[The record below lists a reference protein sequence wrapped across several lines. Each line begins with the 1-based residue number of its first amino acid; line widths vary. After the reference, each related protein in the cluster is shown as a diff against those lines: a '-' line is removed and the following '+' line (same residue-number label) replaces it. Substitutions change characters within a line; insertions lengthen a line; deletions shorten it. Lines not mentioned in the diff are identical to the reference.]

1 MLRRKTPNSADFP
14 AIFHSDEIEFSRSD
28 EGGFMQQLTVPHV
41 SQGMPDQ
48 LNRAH
53 SPTCEFAKR
62 SQVPFCLTA
71 SAPNTAKAPHIARRR
86 KTNPTFL
93 AILLFLA
100 TPLFA
105 QAAEDPY
112 EHYLQTSR
120 DFQPV
125 AQDPKVLLKAWP
137 TFIYMPWTAKWT
149 IGYDQASGQW
159 SLDHGYNGAFI
170 DREPSPAKLAWI
182 NQFKLPFYVDH
193 TASKGYLHLWDGGAV
208 KPHLKELSGTGLR
221 PYPLNDALKLKL
233 QSIIKKNITANL
245 ASPYRAAY
253 ALDDEISWGH
263 FVHPTMWQITDDPSA
278 YPRWLK
284 EIYGDNPPKRDK
296 WISYADILPHLSTWS
311 IADFDASPLMDQW
324 TFNDATWCNFLGDL
338 VTYANSID
346 PSTPVGI
353 VGGQEPS
360 AFGGYD
366 YARLMRKI
374 QFIEAYNL
382 GSSQAVI
389 RSFNRRN
396 AIPAVTTHFHRDV
409 DDSIWQA
416 WYYLA
421 HGNRGFIG
429 WVQGWF
435 DGQTPKPFHN
445 QIAPALKEVERLSPL
460 LTGAT
465 WQHDGIAIYYS
476 HPSIQL
482 GWILDAQ
489 AHRKQWTA
497 RNDDQRLG
505 SAPNVRHAWENMLR
519 DADLQYNFLSYVDV
533 VQHGISPEYKV
544 VILPA
549 ALCLS
554 DAEAARL
561 RDFVNNGGTLIADY
575 LPGLWDQH
583 GVGRKTGGVLD
594 DVFGIKHDPAL
605 KAADL
610 FGGTD
615 KLWVELDQ
623 EANFYW
629 KTYESF
635 LTNRN
640 TCIKDESGFDKAV
653 RNTPVAYVNRFG
665 KGTAVMMNLS
675 PQWYNAYRAAGE
687 EPARSHREVFL
698 KHLSIQPTIRLTGQA
713 AFGHEI
719 TRWQN
724 DGRTFCFVTL
734 NPEITGNQTGG
745 GNSTSLKSATSHIQ
759 LNFATPLRHARN
771 ERTGAALSE
780 GASALQFD
788 WKQNEAIMIS
798 YDSPDAPTSS
808 APSPTNPSGQ
818 RND

>member
-1 MLRRKTPNSADFP
+1 
-14 AIFHSDEIEFSRSD
+14 
-28 EGGFMQQLTVPHV
+28 MQQLTVPPV
-41 SQGMPDQ
+41 PFGMPK
-48 LNRAH
+48 LPARAH
-53 SPTCEFAKR
+53 ATRDFAKQT
-62 SQVPFCLTA
+62 QVPSCATT
-71 SAPNTAKAPHIARRR
+71 SAPNHAKAPHVARRR

-93 AILLFLA
+93 PLCVLCVFAASPLL
-100 TPLFA
+100 A

-112 EHYLQTSR
+112 AHYLQTSR

-125 AQDPKVLLKAWP
+125 PQDPTVLLKAWP
-137 TFIYMPWTAKWT
+137 NFIYMPWTAKWT

-170 DREPSPAKLAWI
+170 DRQPSAAKLAWI

-193 TASKGYLHLWDGGAV
+193 TANKGYLHLWDGGAV

-221 PYPLNDALKLKL
+221 PYPINDALKLKL
-233 QSIIKKNITANL
+233 QSIIKKNITANFS
-245 ASPYRAAY
+245 SPYRAAY
-253 ALDDEISWGH
+253 ALDDETSWGH
-263 FVHPTMWQITDDPSA
+263 FVHPTMWQITDDKSA

-284 EIYGDNPPKRDK
+284 EIYGGVSAPKRDQ
-296 WISYADILPHLSTWS
+296 WVSYSDILPHLSTWS

-324 TFNDATWCNFLGDL
+324 TFNDAAWCNFIGDL

-346 PSTPVGI
+346 PATPVGI
-353 VGGQEPS
+353 DGGQEPS

-382 GSSQAVI
+382 GSSQAII
-389 RSFNRRN
+389 RSFNPHN
-396 AIPAVTTHFHRDV
+396 AIPAVTTHFHRNV
-409 DDSIWQA
+409 DDTIWQA

-435 DGQTPKPFHN
+435 DDKTPKPFHD
-445 QIAPALKEVERLSPL
+445 QIAPALKEVEHLSPL

-465 WQHDGIAIYYS
+465 WQHDGIALYYS

-489 AHRKQWTA
+489 VHRKNWTN
-497 RNDDQRLG
+497 RNGDHRLG

-519 DADLQYNFLSYVDV
+519 DSGLQYNFLSYIDV
-533 VQHGISPEYKV
+533 VQHGIPAEYKLI
-544 VILPA
+544 ILPA
-549 ALCLS
+549 TLCLS

-561 RDFVNNGGTLIADY
+561 RDFVKNGGTLIADY

-594 DVFGIKHDPAL
+594 DVFGIRHDPAL
-605 KAADL
+605 KSADV
-610 FGGTD
+610 FGG

-629 KTYESF
+629 KTYQSF
-635 LTNRN
+635 LTTNN

-653 RNTPVAYVNRFG
+653 RNMPVAYVNHFG
-665 KGTAVMMNLS
+665 KGTAIMMNLS

-687 EPARSHREVFL
+687 EAARHRDVFL
-698 KHLSIQPTIRLTGQA
+698 KHLGIQPTIRLTGQD
-713 AFGHEI
+713 AFGYEI
-719 TRWQN
+719 TRWQK
-724 DGRTFCFVTL
+724 DGRTLCFVTL
-734 NPEITGNQTGG
+734 NPEITGNETGG
-745 GNSTSLKSATSHIQ
+745 GNSASLKSATCHIQ
-759 LNFATPLRHARN
+759 LTFNTPLHHARN
-771 ERTGAALSE
+771 ERTGAALPDDA
-780 GASALQFD
+780 ASLPFD
-788 WKQNEAIMIS
+788 WKQNEAIVIS
-798 YDSPDAPTSS
+798 YDSPTSS
-808 APSPTNPSGQ
+808 APSPTNPSG
-818 RND
+818 RPND